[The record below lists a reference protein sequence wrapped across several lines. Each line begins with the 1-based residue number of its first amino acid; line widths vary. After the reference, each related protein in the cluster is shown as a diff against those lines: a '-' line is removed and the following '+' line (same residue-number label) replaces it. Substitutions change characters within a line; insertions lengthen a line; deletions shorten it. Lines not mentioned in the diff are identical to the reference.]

1 MRKRLRMLSILAA
14 LAVSA
19 TACASDSS
27 SDTTSRATA
36 TTSPSRIDN
45 TGTTSAT
52 TNTGGDRGFDGRNTT
67 TTTAGTLGNTT
78 FEDYG
83 TNPFLDPARDDLSTF
98 AVDVDTGAYTLMR
111 AWINDGILPDPDSVR
126 VEEYVNYFDAGYEAP
141 TDQTFAIYADGGPTP
156 YFDRRND
163 VVRIGIQGR
172 EVPERRRQDLNLAFV
187 IDVSGSMNQ
196 GGKLDTVKD
205 SLSVLVAQLDR
216 FDTVSIV
223 SYNREARVELEP
235 TPGDDAETIL
245 DAIDD
250 LRAGGNTNAEA
261 GLLLG
266 YEMAD
271 EAFGRNAVNRVV
283 LLSDG
288 VANVGNTG
296 PEAILSQIGDRAREG
311 IDLVTI
317 GVGIET
323 YNDVLLEQL
332 ADQGNGWY
340 AYVDTYDEAVRLFE
354 DRLTTS
360 LETIARDVKVQVE
373 FDPELVLEYRLIGFE
388 NRDLD
393 DRDFRN
399 DEVDAGEVNAGHS
412 VTALYEVGLAR
423 EAYRSDDAFATVN
436 VRWTD
441 PNSGRVEEISGGIS
455 SALVRERF
463 SRTTTEFQV
472 ASTVAAYAEV
482 LRGSRFVQVGLGEVL
497 EEARDL
503 DRSDD
508 PAVSEFVDLLARAFE
523 LEG

>member
-196 GGKLDTVKD
+196 GG
-205 SLSVLVAQLDR
+205 SS
-216 FDTVSIV
+216 
-223 SYNREARVELEP
+223 
-235 TPGDDAETIL
+235 TP
-245 DAIDD
+245 
-250 LRAGGNTNAEA
+250 
-261 GLLLG
+261 
-266 YEMAD
+266 
-271 EAFGRNAVNRVV
+271 
-283 LLSDG
+283 
-288 VANVGNTG
+288 
-296 PEAILSQIGDRAREG
+296 
-311 IDLVTI
+311 
-317 GVGIET
+317 
-323 YNDVLLEQL
+323 
-332 ADQGNGWY
+332 
-340 AYVDTYDEAVRLFE
+340 
-354 DRLTTS
+354 
-360 LETIARDVKVQVE
+360 
-373 FDPELVLEYRLIGFE
+373 
-388 NRDLD
+388 
-393 DRDFRN
+393 
-399 DEVDAGEVNAGHS
+399 
-412 VTALYEVGLAR
+412 
-423 EAYRSDDAFATVN
+423 
-436 VRWTD
+436 
-441 PNSGRVEEISGGIS
+441 
-455 SALVRERF
+455 
-463 SRTTTEFQV
+463 SRT
-472 ASTVAAYAEV
+472 A
-482 LRGSRFVQVGLGEVL
+482 
-497 EEARDL
+497 
-503 DRSDD
+503 
-508 PAVSEFVDLLARAFE
+508 
-523 LEG
+523 